1 MAAFGSWFQLLLLC
15 IEWLHAHT
23 IGPLVDVL
31 DEGVLASWEEAAKLF
46 IREFFTTGSRLING
60 ACSWA
65 LALSDRQYRQ
75 NLRCT
80 WQQKEAWHSWW
91 REERTSTLNAV
102 LAAQCPAPSAA
113 GELCLQPHMHVCGL
127 LGELALLL
135 LLLLLVRE
143 PASTMCSLRDA
154 ALQQCC

>member
-1 MAAFGSWFQLLLLC
+1 MAAFVSLFQLIFICL
-15 IEWLHAHT
+15 EWLHAHT
-23 IGPLVDVL
+23 IGPLVDLL
-31 DEGVLASWEEAAKLF
+31 DEGLLASWEEAAKLF

-91 REERTSTLNAV
+91 REERQSMLNAV
-102 LAAQCPAPSAA
+102 IAAQCPAPVAS
-113 GELCLQPHMHVCGL
+113 GELCMRPCMHVCV
-127 LGELALLL
+127 LGDLALL
-135 LLLLLVRE
+135 
-143 PASTMCSLRDA
+143 S
-154 ALQQCC
+154 CCCC

>member
-1 MAAFGSWFQLLLLC
+1 MAAGFSWFQLLVIWLD
-15 IEWLHAHT
+15 WLHAHT

-46 IREFFTTGSRLING
+46 IRELFTTGSRLING

-65 LALSDRQYRQ
+65 LALSDRQYRH

-91 REERTSTLNAV
+91 REERQSTLNAV
-102 LAAQCPAPSAA
+102 LAAQCPTAA
-113 GELCLQPHMHVCGL
+113 ASGELCVRQCMLIL
-127 LGELALLL
+127 LNG
-135 LLLLLVRE
+135 
-143 PASTMCSLRDA
+143 
-154 ALQQCC
+154 